1 MPSVANVSIH
11 GLKSAPPRDIGAAS
25 PINYEVMKL
34 GVDFGTTR
42 IVVASADRGNYPLV
56 SFDGPED
63 TAADWFPSLVAL
75 RGTERRYGWDA
86 WESQSDESWILIRSV
101 KRLLEDAGPRTQLEV
116 GRQRADLLGLLQGL
130 ACSLRQALV
139 QASNLNLK
147 KDEELEVVVGVPAH
161 ANSNQRFL
169 TVEAFRLAGFHV
181 LGVLNEPSA
190 ASIEFGHRER
200 QQKAARETILVYDL
214 GGGTFDASLVT
225 MDENV
230 HHVIAT
236 EGISTL
242 GGDDFDHLLA
252 DMALDAVGIDLAGR
266 DAISASAWFRLL
278 EECRMKKEALNP
290 NSRRIV
296 IEMEQL
302 NARVSTVEVPVAQFY
317 EQARP
322 LVEET
327 LAVSEE
333 LLEKHVEES
342 FDVLY
347 LTGGGSELPL
357 VGRVLRER
365 FGRRVRR
372 SSFTRSATAI
382 GLAIQADHP
391 EAYRLSERLS
401 RNFGVWREADGGAR
415 ITFDPLFTKGT
426 QLPVPGSGPLRI
438 RRRYAPVHNIGLF
451 RFLECSHRSE
461 DGAPS
466 GEVAIWDNITFP
478 FDPGL
483 AHKNGLENETVVHS
497 SDVAR
502 QQVEEIYE
510 CDSSGS
516 IAVRIANLSA
526 GYERTYRL
534 GRWSQEAKPVKPQGR
549 RKKG

>member
-1 MPSVANVSIH
+1 
-11 GLKSAPPRDIGAAS
+11 
-25 PINYEVMKL
+25 MKL

-42 IVVASADRGNYPLV
+42 IVVASADRGNYPLA
-56 SFDGPED
+56 SFDGPD
-63 TAADWFPSLVAL
+63 NTSADWFPSLVAI
-75 RGTERRYGWDA
+75 RGRERRYGWDA
-86 WESQSDESWILIRSV
+86 WQAQVDDSWALIRSI
-101 KRLLEDAGPRTQLEV
+101 KRLLEDAGPQTQIEV
-116 GRQRADLLGLLQGL
+116 GHQRADLMGLLHGL
-130 ACSLRQALV
+130 ASSLKHALTET
-139 QASNLNLK
+139 SNLNLK
-147 KDEELEVVVGVPAH
+147 KDEALEVVVGVPAH

-200 QQKAARETILVYDL
+200 QNAPARETILVYDL

-236 EGISTL
+236 EGIATL

-252 DMALDAVGIDLAGR
+252 DMALEAVGIDMAGR
-266 DAISASAWFRLL
+266 DSISPAAWFRLL
-278 EECRMKKEALNP
+278 EECRLKKEALNP

-296 IEMEQL
+296 IEMEEF
-302 NARVSTVEVPVAQFY
+302 NARVSTIEVPVADYY
-317 EQARP
+317 EHARP

-327 LAVSEE
+327 LAVSED
-333 LLEKHVEES
+333 LLERHSDEM

-372 SSFTRSATAI
+372 SAFTRSATAI
-382 GLAIQADHP
+382 GLAIQADQP
-391 EAYRLSERLS
+391 EAYRLSEKLS
-401 RNFGVWREADGGAR
+401 RNFGVWREADRGTR
-415 ITFDPLFTKGT
+415 FIFDPLFTKGT
-426 QLPVPGSGPLRI
+426 QLPVPGSEPLRI
-438 RRRYAPVHNIGLF
+438 KRRYTPVHNVGHF
-451 RFLECSHRSE
+451 RFLECSHRGA
-461 DGAPS
+461 DGSPS

-478 FDPGL
+478 FDPRL
-483 AHKNGLENETVVHS
+483 ARKNGLENEAVSHS
-497 SDVAR
+497 SEAAR
-502 QQVEEIYE
+502 QDVEETYE

-549 RKKG
+549 RKKTS